1 MSLIVKDA
9 NASDKYFQTLED
21 GTSANPFQS
30 VVPDY
35 QLAHAQNV
43 IFDTYGDTV
52 SIWDKAKTL
61 SKFGKNSDLD
71 TGTRETIWE
80 TGGDETLKT
89 ANDIDV
95 IVSSNA
101 GDTQSVVIEG
111 HTISGTDLT
120 FVVQTLTLNGTTNVS
135 LTTPLAR
142 VTRAYNNGST
152 DFAGTITVKDNGST
166 THLTINGAD
175 GQNQSR
181 KCQTSLSQFDY
192 YIVTGLSGGVIGSV
206 SATVT
211 FEFQV
216 KEIGKVWRTIREF
229 NSSTYTEEKLTT
241 PIIVKPNSD
250 VRMVGLSGTNNT
262 KAIASFSGYLASIQ

>member
-216 KEIGKVWRTIREF
+216 KEIGKVWRTMREF

>member
-9 NASDKYFQTLED
+9 NATDRYFQTLED
-21 GTSANPFQS
+21 GTLANPFQS

-35 QLAHAQNV
+35 KLAHAQNA

-71 TGTRETIWE
+71 TGVRETIWE
-80 TGGDETLKT
+80 TGGDETFKT

-95 IVSSNA
+95 VVSSNP
-101 GDTQSVVIEG
+101 GDTQSIVIEG
-111 HTISGTDLT
+111 HTISGTNLT

-142 VTRAYNNGST
+142 VTRAYNNGTT

-175 GQNQSR
+175 GQNQSK
-181 KCQTSLSQFDY
+181 KCQTSISQNDY
-192 YIVTGLSGGVIGSV
+192 YIITSLSGGVIGSV
-206 SATVT
+206 SATIN

-216 KEIGKVWRTIREF
+216 RDAGKVWRTIREF
-229 NSSTYTEEKLTT
+229 NSSTFTDVHLET
-241 PIIVKPNSD
+241 PIIIKPNSD
-250 VRMVGLSGTNNT
+250 IRMVGTSGTNNT
-262 KAIASFSGYLASIQ
+262 KAIASFSGYLALIQ